1 MLLIRA
7 AVQSLWTS
15 RIAVLLLC
23 TLHAIAAAA
32 PITVQDDAHHT
43 VTLVSPAQRIISL
56 APHATELLFAAGA
69 GNKVVGV
76 SDYSD
81 YPLAAKQIASVGGSA
96 ALDLE
101 RILALKPDLLVVWG
115 SGNAPAQVEKLRKLG
130 IPIFESEPRDFADI
144 PSSLERLATLTD
156 TQAVGHAA
164 ADAFRTRLQQLTAQ
178 YQHRPPVK
186 VFYQIWHSPLMS
198 LNDDHLSSKAIRLC
212 GGENIFG
219 KLPQLAPT
227 VNTEAVLQAN
237 PEVIVT
243 GGDEHEAL
251 SSWRQ
256 FPHLLA
262 VKQGNLFTLNT
273 DTMTRGSPRILD
285 GSEVLCKQLE
295 LARSRRQQ

>member
-1 MLLIRA
+1 MSTKRA
-7 AVQSLWTS
+7 ATAPYWRHCV
-15 RIAVLLLC
+15 AGLLLYA
-23 TLHAIAAAA
+23 LHAIAAAA
-32 PITVQDDAHHT
+32 PMVVQDDAHHAI
-43 VTLVSPAQRIISL
+43 TLAGPAQRIISL

-81 YPLAAKQIASVGGSA
+81 YPPAAKQIPSVGGSA

-101 RILALKPDLLVVWG
+101 RILALKPDLVVVWG
-115 SGNAPAQVEKLRKLG
+115 SGNVPAQVEKLRKLG
-130 IPIFESEPRDFADI
+130 IPLFESEPRDFADI
-144 PSSLERLATLTD
+144 PSSLERLATLAGTLLI
-156 TQAVGHAA
+156 GHAA
-164 ADAFRTRLQQLTAQ
+164 ALAFDARLQQLTTQ

-186 VFYQIWHSPLMS
+186 VFYQIWHSPLMT
-198 LNDDHLSSKAIRLC
+198 LNDEHLSSKAIRLC
-212 GGENIFG
+212 GGENVFG
-219 KLPQLAPT
+219 KLGQLAPT

-243 GGDEHEAL
+243 GGDENDAL
-251 SSWRQ
+251 SFWRQ

-285 GSEVLCKQLE
+285 GTEALCKQLE
-295 LARSRRQQ
+295 LARSRR